1 MRVKSF
7 AVVLGLMTVAVL
19 VSGVSSCEKFLEDPE
34 QALEEET
41 DKTPRYVVTVHEI
54 IKYKRG
60 GMLEKDVDCFFGGT
74 ICVNKNPQIHSRD
87 ISKIEMVPRPGNT
100 DFFDLKITLTDRGK
114 MLWSALAVLRAEK
127 KKVGFLIDGMYY
139 RSINPP
145 MLTDQSAESIYLE
158 GPFDPA
164 NAKGVVNNSERNYK
178 IFNDK

>member
-1 MRVKSF
+1 MRFKSF

-34 QALEEET
+34 KALEEET
-41 DKTPRYVVTVHEI
+41 DKTPRYVVTIHEI
-54 IKYKRG
+54 IKYKRAD
-60 GMLEKDVDCFFGGT
+60 MLEMDVDCFFGGT

-100 DFFDLKITLTDRGK
+100 EFFDLKITLTDRGK
-114 MLWSALAVLRAEK
+114 MLWSALAVLKAEK
-127 KKVGFLIDGMYY
+127 KKVGILIDGMYY

-145 MLTDQSAESIYLE
+145 MLTDQEVDTVYLE

-164 NAKGVVNNSERNYK
+164 NAKGIVDNSERNYK

>member
-1 MRVKSF
+1 MKVKSF

-19 VSGVSSCEKFLEDPE
+19 VSGVGSCEKFLEDPE
-34 QALEEET
+34 KALAEET
-41 DKTPRYVVTVHEI
+41 DKTPRYVLTVHEI

-60 GMLEKDVDCFFGGT
+60 GMLEMDVDCFFGGT

-87 ISKIEMVPRPGNT
+87 IIKIEQVPRPGNT
-100 DFFDLKITLTDRGK
+100 EFFDLKLTLSERGK
-114 MLWSALAVLRAEK
+114 MLWAALAILQSEN
-127 KKVGFLIDGMYY
+127 KKVGILIDGMYY

-145 MLTDQSAESIYLE
+145 MLTDQSADTIYLE

-164 NAKGVVNNSERNYK
+164 NAKGIVENSERNYK